1 LPGYVEAKLTLT
13 EVRSDG
19 RLQDLNLERKEGD
32 VKLDYE
38 KGLKSEALKGFM
50 GPGITKETKS
60 EGDYGLYKQLK
71 YKYRRYRVIVQK
83 GDASAA

>member
-38 KGLKSEALKGFM
+38 KGLKSEALEGVY

-60 EGDYGLYKQLK
+60 EATMVFTSDLNTSTEC
-71 YKYRRYRVIVQK
+71 IE
-83 GDASAA
+83 S